1 MRTAPRREPLTW
13 GLCAL
18 LFALPWMTYGSAIF
32 RRYGLRDDYAILRE
46 ALEEPGKIIRVCSTY
61 GRPLYGALLE
71 LSLRG
76 ADEIGELSELRVL
89 SVLGLSLLAVAI
101 FQLLVREGWTRA
113 PAFLLAAFLPLTP
126 SAQVVASWGICWP
139 QVVAML
145 LGVTA
150 FALAPRGLPGEERVA
165 RRRTFALLAL
175 VEATLTY
182 QVSGLFYAVLVA
194 AALVVRREALAD
206 SGRWLARHLVL
217 LGSGLGVAF
226 AFTQALYAAGLVSRA
241 PRVTFE
247 THWLDKAGWM
257 LTHQLPNALALGVL
271 NQTPGSAPQSYVVMV
286 VLTLLLLVAGITV
299 EGRRA
304 GLAGSGRW
312 LLGMVLL
319 AAATSSVS
327 FLAAERWPTYRT
339 LYALTGVCGVFF
351 AASWVNL
358 GGCFPGRGAKAA
370 TGVLAGLVALSA
382 LLAHRQALE
391 LFALPQG
398 RELALMEE
406 GARQLVPSARPRV
419 FVVTAPL
426 QGTFAP
432 RRYLDEFGSV
442 SVDAEWVAREMWKA
456 VLRERFPQESDV
468 TRLYRF
474 GAGSGLPARNQYDIL
489 VDMRP
494 PPTRAPSAPM
504 AWGARARP

>member
-1 MRTAPRREPLTW
+1 MPTPPRREPLTW

-18 LFALPWMTYGSAIF
+18 LFALPWATYGSAIF

-89 SVLGLSLLAVAI
+89 SVLGLSLLAVA
-101 FQLLVREGWTRA
+101 FFRLLVREGWTHA

-126 SAQVVASWGICWP
+126 SAQVLASWGICWP
-139 QVVAML
+139 QAVAML
-145 LGVTA
+145 LGVAA
-150 FALAPRGLPGEERVA
+150 FALAPRGLPGEERVT
-165 RRRTFALLAL
+165 RRRVFALLGI
-175 VEATLTY
+175 VSATLTY

-194 AALVVRREALAD
+194 AALVVRRDSLAD
-206 SGRWLARHLVL
+206 TGRWLTRHLVL
-217 LGSGLGVAF
+217 LGAGLGTAF
-226 AFTQALYAAGLVSRA
+226 ALTRLLNLLGLTTIS
-241 PRVTFE
+241 PRVRIE
-247 THWLDKAGWM
+247 TNWLDKAGWM
-257 LTHQLPNALALGVL
+257 LTHLVPNALALGAL
-271 NQTPGSAPQSYVVMV
+271 NQTPGSPPPSYLVMV
-286 VLTLLLLVAGITV
+286 ALTLLLLVAGITV

-312 LLGMVLL
+312 VLGLVLL
-319 AAATSSVS
+319 SAVTSSVS

-351 AASWVNL
+351 AASLVNL
-358 GGCFPGRGAKAA
+358 GGCLPGRGPRAA
-370 TGVLAGLVALSA
+370 MGVLTGFVALSA

-391 LFALPQG
+391 LFAEPQG

-406 GARQLVPSARPRV
+406 GARQLVPSAHPRV
-419 FVVTAPL
+419 FVVTAPT

-456 VLRERFPQESDV
+456 VLRERFPHERDV

-474 GAGSGLPARNQYDIL
+474 GAGTGLPARNQYDIL

-494 PPTRAPSAPM
+494 PSRAPSAPM